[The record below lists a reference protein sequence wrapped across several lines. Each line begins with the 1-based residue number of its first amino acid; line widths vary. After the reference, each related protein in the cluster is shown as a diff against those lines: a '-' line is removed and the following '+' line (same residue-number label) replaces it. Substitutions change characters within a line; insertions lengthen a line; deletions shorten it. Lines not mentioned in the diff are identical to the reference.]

1 MKGAANDKAELG
13 AEDPA
18 LRLRALRGLFLCER
32 GEKPISPCDARE
44 ESEVTG
50 NDARLTRL
58 TAGGDIG
65 RGRIPWL
72 PICCMADEV
81 TDVMAL
87 CCGTSEPI
95 EELEVDM
102 EG

>member
-1 MKGAANDKAELG
+1 MTELR

-18 LRLRALRGLFLCER
+18 LWLPALRGLFPCER
-32 GEKPISPCDARE
+32 GERPISPCDARE

-50 NDARLTRL
+50 NDTRLARL

-72 PICCMADEV
+72 PICCMADVV
-81 TDVMAL
+81 TEVMAL
-87 CCGTSEPI
+87 CRATSEPI